1 MNDERERIP
10 IGHSE
15 DIDKNSVENFEH
27 EDFDYAIFNIDGL
40 FYATQGN
47 CFCEEQALISEG
59 TIDGDEIECS
69 SCSRTFNIHSGD
81 NISDPTA
88 DRLKIYEISEE
99 NGSLYLII

>member
-1 MNDERERIP
+1 MNDEIERIH

-15 DIDKNSVENFEH
+15 DIDKNGVENFEH
-27 EDFDYAIFNIDGL
+27 EDFDYAIFNIDEL

-59 TIDGDEIECS
+59 AIDGDEIKCS

>member
-1 MNDERERIP
+1 MNDEIERIH
-10 IGHSE
+10 IGDSE
-15 DIDKNSVENFEH
+15 DIDKNSVENFEY

-69 SCSRTFNIHSGD
+69 SCSQTFNIHSGD
-81 NISDPTA
+81 NICDPEA
-88 DRLKIYEISEE
+88 NRLKIYEVSEE
-99 NGSLYLII
+99 TITVSLTF